1 MNYPKSMITS
11 CKYVQITTGLI
22 LGSVINRNDLKRI
35 RGLLTENALEAAT
48 DETLKVIARNNNAN
62 VIKRLY
68 RPMTRFNIGQLF

>member
-1 MNYPKSMITS
+1 MDYPKSMITS

-48 DETLKVIARNNNAN
+48 DETLNVIARNNNAN